1 MYGLVNQAVQGMVIA
16 GFGEDVWERI
26 KCEAGVDVEAFVSM
40 ESYDDAITYSL
51 VQAGSAVLDMSPEAI
66 LRAFGEY
73 WVLETAAEGYPEL
86 MRAAG
91 DTLPEFIGNLDQLHS
106 RVLMTFPEL
115 CPPSFNCKEVDP
127 GVLRVAYM
135 SERVGLEPMV
145 IGLLEGLG
153 KHFKTPIEVSLVEA
167 ATEPGTPAEFRVRYG
182 IAVGPA

>member
-16 GFGEDVWERI
+16 GFGEDAWERI
-26 KCEAGVDVEAFVSM
+26 KSEAGIDLEAFVSM

-51 VQAGSAVLDMSPEAI
+51 VQAGSTILGLSPEAI

-86 MRAAG
+86 MRAG
-91 DTLPEFIGNLDQLHS
+91 GNTLPEFIGNLDQLHS

-127 GVLRVAYM
+127 GELRVAYM
-135 SERVGLEPMV
+135 SERVGLEFMV

-153 KHFKTPIEVSLVEA
+153 KHFKTPVEVSMIEA
-167 ATEPGTPAEFRVRYG
+167 ARGPGTPAEFLVRYG
-182 IAVGPA
+182 MAASPA